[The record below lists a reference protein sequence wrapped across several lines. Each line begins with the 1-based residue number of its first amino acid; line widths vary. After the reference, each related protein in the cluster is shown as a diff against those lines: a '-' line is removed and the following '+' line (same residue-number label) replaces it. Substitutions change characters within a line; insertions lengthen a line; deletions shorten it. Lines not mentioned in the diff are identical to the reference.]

1 MRWFEYIQRRSVE
14 APIRN
19 EVIRRID
26 NDKRSRERPN
36 MIWEEFVKRDLK
48 EWYITKELSLDR
60 KEWKVVIHMS
70 EP

>member
-1 MRWFEYIQRRSVE
+1 VE

-26 NDKRSRERPN
+26 NDKRSRERSN

-48 EWYITKELSLDR
+48 E
-60 KEWKVVIHMS
+60 
-70 EP
+70 